1 MKLEKIDPGLV
12 EKSYKMDTLIG
23 VEFICLFLRKFRTDM
38 TGYFSKD
45 NTVLSK
51 TFSGIVNVFLKP
63 SLLATLICNIDHGE
77 W

>member
-1 MKLEKIDPGLV
+1 
-12 EKSYKMDTLIG
+12 MDNLIG
-23 VEFICLFLRKFRTDM
+23 VDFICLFLRKFRTDM
-38 TGYFSKD
+38 TGCFSKD

>member
-1 MKLEKIDPGLV
+1 MK
-12 EKSYKMDTLIG
+12 KSYKMDTLIG
-23 VEFICLFLRKFRTDM
+23 VEFICLFLIKFRTDI
-38 TGYFSKD
+38 TGCFSKD

-51 TFSGIVNVFLKP
+51 TFSGIINVFLKP